1 MSIKNYSELI
11 KYKTYSDRLQYLMLF
26 GDVGEQT
33 FSGARLL
40 NQVFYKS
47 QEWLEVRRDVIVRDC
62 GFDLGIDGV
71 EIFGKI
77 LIHHINPITKLDILN
92 RDPKLLSMENLVTVS
107 KKTHDFIHYGNKND
121 INNLNNNI
129 FIRENGDTKLW

>member
-33 FSGARLL
+33 FGGLRLL

-77 LIHHINPITKLDILN
+77 LVHHINPITKLDILN
-92 RDPKLLSMENLVTVS
+92 RDPKLLSMENLITVS
-107 KKTHDFIHYGNKND
+107 KKTHDFIHYGN
-121 INNLNNNI
+121 INAIDNLNNNI